1 MSDPRARHQAQPRNP
16 APSADQV
23 PSPLLADVLVPRRL
37 SGPFTYA
44 VPEPLRTALRPGSL
58 VLVPFGPASAPA
70 VVVEVGVAPSAE
82 AGTKTLRTIRALLD
96 ESPDRP
102 ALPEELLAL
111 TGELAR
117 IYLAPR
123 GQCVRLVLPADPG
136 RRRPARAKAAAPGR
150 PDGGSGPAAPPI
162 VLERPAPPSG
172 WWRELERRLD
182 ARRHDTLLCVGRA
195 AARWAILLEAVG
207 ATLNWDRPALII
219 VPERAAAV
227 ALADLARA
235 RWGDAVAL
243 WHGRLPPAARAALW
257 WRIRRGAVRVV
268 IGTRSAVFTPLA
280 SIGLIGLD
288 DEGDPSLKEEQAPRY
303 HAREVARLRASR
315 HQALLLVTSAH
326 PSLETSRAVP
336 PAATADLS
344 AGATRPTVEVVD
356 LRTLPPGTLLSPAM
370 VEGLR
375 AAVDAG
381 TGALLFLNRKG
392 FAPALLCR
400 DCGEAPLCPRCSVSL
415 TFYRR
420 AGRLG
425 CHYCGAS
432 LALPDA
438 CPSCLAPKLEPVGF
452 GTERIEAELR
462 REFPRARIL
471 RLDRESARTPAQA
484 EALRRQAAAREVE
497 ILVGTQ
503 MVFQGPPLPPLGFV
517 GLPLADAGLHLPDFR
532 AAERLYHLLL
542 DAVSLARPAAEGGR
556 VLLQTLLPQHQ
567 AIAAVIHDDPA
578 RFIEPELAFRRALG
592 YPPFAALIALH
603 VAGRDERKV
612 QTAAERWAALLAA
625 SGSPALHLLGP
636 IPAAVAVARGMHRRQ
651 LLVKS
656 EDREAARAA
665 VEASLDRLRRESGRG
680 LRLEVDVDPVEMA

>member
-1 MSDPRARHQAQPRNP
+1 MSDPRARHQTQQRNP
-16 APSADQV
+16 SPSTDQT
-23 PSPLLADVLVPRRL
+23 PLFADVLVPRRL
-37 SGPFTYA
+37 SGHYTYA
-44 VPEPLRTALRPGSL
+44 VPDALRSALRPGSL
-58 VLVPFGPASAPA
+58 VLVPFGPASTPA
-70 VVVEVGVAPSAE
+70 VVVQIGVAPPAVGGR
-82 AGTKTLRTIRALLD
+82 ALKAIRSLLD
-96 ESPDRP
+96 ESPDLP
-102 ALPEELLAL
+102 ALPQELLDL

-117 IYLAPR
+117 VYLAAR
-123 GQCVRLVLPADPG
+123 GQCVRLVLPPDPG
-136 RRRPARAKAAAPGR
+136 GRRTARAKAAAAVR
-150 PDGGSGPAAPPI
+150 PDDGPGPTTPPLTLEHQAPPT
-162 VLERPAPPSG
+162 A

-182 ARRHDTLLCVGRA
+182 ARRHETLLCIGRA
-195 AARWAILLEAVG
+195 AARWALLLEGVG
-207 ATLNWDRPALII
+207 AALDRDRPALVI
-219 VPERAAAV
+219 VPEQAAAA
-227 ALADLARA
+227 ALAELARA
-235 RWGDAVAL
+235 RWGEAVAL
-243 WHGRLPPAARAALW
+243 WHGRLPPAVRAALW
-257 WRIRRGAVRVV
+257 WKVRRGAARVV
-268 IGTRSAVFTPLA
+268 IGTRSAIFAPLA
-280 SIGLIGLD
+280 SLGLICLD

-303 HAREVARLRASR
+303 HAREVARLRAQR
-315 HQALLLVTSAH
+315 HQALLLLSSAH

-336 PAATADLS
+336 PAATAAL
-344 AGATRPTVEVVD
+344 AAAPRPTVEVVD
-356 LRTLPPGTLLSPAM
+356 LRTLPPGTLLSPPM

-400 DCGEAPLCPRCSVSL
+400 DCGEAPLCPRCSMSL
-415 TFYRR
+415 TFYRG

-425 CHYCGAS
+425 CRYCGAS
-432 LALPDA
+432 LALPEA
-438 CPSCLAPKLEPVGF
+438 CPSCRAPKLEPVGF

-471 RLDRESARTPAQA
+471 RLDRESARTPALA
-484 EALRRQAAAREVE
+484 EALRRRAAAREVE

-542 DAVSLARPAAEGGR
+542 DAVGLARPAEEGGR

-567 AIAAVIHDDPA
+567 AIAAVVHHDPA
-578 RFIEPELAFRRALG
+578 RFIEPELAFRRTLG
-592 YPPFAALIALH
+592 YPPYAALIALH
-603 VAGRDERKV
+603 VAGRDQQKV
-612 QTAAERWAALLAA
+612 QAAAERWAKLLAA

-665 VEASLDRLRRESGRG
+665 VEASLGRLRRETGRG
-680 LRLEVDVDPVEMA
+680 LRLEVDVDPIEMA